1 MKLLKPD
8 KLELNDGSEIAVIGG
23 GPAGSFFAYFVLY
36 FAQQFDIDIH
46 VDLYEAKDF
55 NLTGPPGCNH
65 CGGIVSESLVQQ
77 LATEG
82 IVLPS
87 NVIRRGVQSYA
98 MHFEQGSATIETQ
111 FQEHR
116 IASMFR
122 GLGPTGS
129 VNKDRVSFD
138 NYLLDLAQKMG
149 AKIIPD
155 KVIDLEKSSE
165 GVLLKSKG
173 LIEKKYDLVVGA
185 VGLNKRA
192 LNLFKVI
199 NPKFIEPETTRTHI
213 CEFKMDSSVIDQY
226 FGNSMHVFLLNLPN
240 IKFGA
245 LIPKGEYVTMVLL
258 GNNIDKKVVTA
269 FLDSAPVK
277 NCFPPE
283 VNLHDIMP
291 CQCYPSINV
300 KGAKS
305 AIADRILLLGDSAS
319 SKLYK
324 NGIGAA
330 YIAAKAAAKTV
341 IFNGISEKELRK
353 NFLPVCNSLDRDNA
367 IGKLIFIVTTVIQ
380 RSPILKRGVL
390 KMVVAEQKKSE
401 EKRIMSS
408 VLWDTFTGS
417 ASYASILQ
425 RTFLPLFIINLIRH
439 SFTGMFQKNN
449 NYEIKG

>member
-1 MKLLKPD
+1 MS
-8 KLELNDGSEIAVIGG
+8 LEKADNLILTDGSQIAVVGG

-36 FAQQFDIDIH
+36 FAQKYDVEINVDI
-46 VDLYEAKDF
+46 YEAKNF

-87 NVIRRGVQSYA
+87 NVIRRGIQSYA
-98 MHFEQGSATIETQ
+98 MHFEQGEAVIDTPFHEQ
-111 FQEHR
+111 R

-122 GLGPTGS
+122 GLGPKGADE
-129 VNKDRVSFD
+129 NELISFD
-138 NYLLDLAQKMG
+138 NYLLEMAEKLG
-149 AKIIPD
+149 ANLVLDRVDELVKQNDGIIV
-155 KVIDLEKSSE
+155 KTKKSNH
-165 GVLLKSKG
+165 
-173 LIEKKYDLVVGA
+173 KKYDLVVGA

-192 LNLFKVI
+192 LALFKSI
-199 NPKFIEPETTRTHI
+199 NPKLIEPETTKTHI
-213 CEFKMDSSVIDQY
+213 CEFKLSRDVIEEY

-258 GNNIDKKVVTA
+258 GSNIDKKTVTS
-269 FLDSAPVK
+269 FINSSTVK
-277 NCFPPE
+277 NCFPK
-283 VNLHDIMP
+283 DIDIYSIMP

-330 YIAAKAAAKTV
+330 YITAKAAAKTV
-341 IFNGISEKELRK
+341 IFDGISEKVLRD
-353 NFLPVCNSLDRDNA
+353 NFLPVCNNLDRDNL
-367 IGKLIFIVTTVIQ
+367 IGKFIFIVTTVIQ
-380 RSPILKRGVL
+380 RSGILKKGVL
-390 KMVVAEQKKSE
+390 NMVIAEQKKNE
-401 EKRIMSS
+401 NNRIMSS

-417 ASYASILQ
+417 APYTSILK
-425 RTFLPLFIINLIRH
+425 RTMMPSFIVNLIKH
-439 SFTGMFQKNN
+439 SVAGMFQKSKT
-449 NYEIKG
+449 YEIKS